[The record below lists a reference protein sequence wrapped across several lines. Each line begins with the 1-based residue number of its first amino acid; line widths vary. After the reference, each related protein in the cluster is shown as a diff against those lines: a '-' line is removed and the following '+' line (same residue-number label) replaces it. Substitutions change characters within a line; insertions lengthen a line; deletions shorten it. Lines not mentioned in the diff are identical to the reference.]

1 VNQKEREMMFS
12 KYGEFKGYDWDKRL
26 YASRYWAKHY
36 HPERVAVKVEGG
48 YKSMTTQEYKEWRK
62 QK

>member
-1 VNQKEREMMFS
+1 MIGTLVCTFLVI
-12 KYGEFKGYDWDKRL
+12 G
-26 YASRYWAKHY
+26 AKHY

-48 YKSMTTQEYKEWRK
+48 YKTMTHDEYRIWRN

>member
-1 VNQKEREMMFS
+1 MVS
-12 KYGEFKGYDWDKRL
+12 KYGENFKGYDWNTGL
-26 YASRYWAKHY
+26 YISRYWAKHY

-48 YKSMTTQEYKEWRK
+48 YKTMTHDEYRIWRN

>member
-1 VNQKEREMMFS
+1 MFS